1 MTTGINNAIG
11 PQVRGSQSRN
21 AWLMGGLALLVLLCS
36 LSAAT
41 QYFAHAFQYHATLG
55 LHSGN
60 FYLPWMIL
68 VWAAEWGGHY
78 PSQFTGAGSVGVM
91 VAASGLLSLLAL
103 NKHLSESGRAHPY
116 LHGSARWA
124 NENDIRAAGL
134 LPRREAQAASVYVGA
149 WLDKK
154 GRQHYLRHAG
164 PEHVLCYAPTRS
176 GKGVGLIVPTL
187 LSWSESAVIT
197 DLKGELWEMTAG
209 WRKQHAGNRVLR
221 FEPAA
226 ISGAAHW
233 NPLEEIRL
241 GSEHEVGDV
250 QNLAT
255 LIVDPDGR
263 GLETHWQKSAQALM
277 VGVILHALYQA
288 KEKGEDTPSLS
299 GIDALL
305 SDPDRDIAELWME
318 MFTAPPLRRENQR
331 IVGATARDMMDRP
344 TEEAGSV
351 LSTAKSYLS
360 LYRDPVV
367 RGNISDSHFKVRDLM
382 HHDDPVS
389 LFIVTR
395 PTDKARL
402 RPLIRIL
409 LNMIVRL
416 LAERIEFE
424 GGRPKP
430 VYKHRLLMMLDEF
443 PSLGKLEI
451 LQESL
456 AFLAGYG
463 IKCYL
468 VCQDINQLKSPK
480 TGYGQDESITSNC
493 HIQNAFPPNRIETAE
508 HLSKLTGQTTIV
520 KEQVTKGGK
529 QTSRTQQEVQRSL
542 LTVDECLRMPG
553 PVKGFKDGQDVIEEP
568 GDMIIYVAGFPAIYG
583 KQPLYFKDAI
593 FQMRAEVPA
602 PTQSDRL

>member
-583 KQPLYFKDAI
+583 KQLLYFKDAI